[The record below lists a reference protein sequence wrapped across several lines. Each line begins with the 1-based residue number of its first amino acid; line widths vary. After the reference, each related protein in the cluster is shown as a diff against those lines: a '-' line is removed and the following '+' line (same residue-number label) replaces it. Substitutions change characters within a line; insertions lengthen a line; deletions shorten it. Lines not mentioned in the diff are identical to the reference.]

1 MTRFLSFDVGGTK
14 TSYCIVDEKGNIC
27 SEISKC
33 PTSKTVEEL
42 FSSFCEIAKKHEG
55 QYDYVS
61 FATAGAVNLEN
72 TLVRSSTPNMPEG
85 YRDLDFSKISKTKI
99 FVENDANAAAW
110 CEYKIGAG
118 KGYQDVIVIT
128 LGTGIGGGII
138 LKGKLLRGKSG
149 KAGEVGSI
157 KIHTDR
163 VRECTCHNYDCWEAY
178 ASGTGMKET
187 IRRMAKTSTSFRK
200 GVYKDTKIED
210 ITTLDLVKSA
220 RNGDEFSIEVLEA
233 WQHHVKL
240 GLISLVN
247 VFDPEVVI
255 LSGGMGEVV
264 DFERMEKEIND
275 NIVVSP
281 IKLLPAKFKNNAGMV
296 GAALLAYE
304 TLELQADNKI

>member
-1 MTRFLSFDVGGTK
+1 MTRFLSFDIGGTK

-27 SEISKC
+27 SGIHKR

-42 FSSFCEIAKKHEG
+42 FFNLCQITKENEG
-55 QYDYVS
+55 LFDYVS

-85 YRDLDFSKISKTKI
+85 YRNLDFSRVSKTNI

-110 CEYKIGAG
+110 GEYRKGAG
-118 KGYQDVIVIT
+118 RGYKDVIVIT

-138 LKGKLLRGKSG
+138 LNRKLLRGKSG

-157 KIHTDR
+157 KINTDK
-163 VRECTCHNYDCWEAY
+163 VRECTCHNFDCWEAY

-187 IRRMAKTSTSFRK
+187 IRRLAKVRPSFRR
-200 GVYKDTKIED
+200 GVYRNARIED

-220 RNGDEFSIEVLEA
+220 QNGDEFAVEVFET
-233 WQHHVKL
+233 WQHHVEL

-247 VFDPEVVI
+247 IFDPEVVI

-264 DFERMEKEIND
+264 DFKKMEKEINK

-281 IKLLPAKFKNNAGMV
+281 IKLLPAELKNNAGMV

-304 TLELQADNKI
+304 TLELHEDNKI

>member
-1 MTRFLSFDVGGTK
+1 MTKFLSFDIGGTK

-27 SEISKC
+27 SGIHKR

-42 FSSFCEIAKKHEG
+42 FFNLCQITKENEG
-55 QYDYVS
+55 QFDYVS

-85 YRDLDFSKISKTKI
+85 YRNLDFSRVSKTNI

-110 CEYKIGAG
+110 GEYRKGAG
-118 KGYQDVIVIT
+118 RGYKDVIVIT

-138 LKGKLLRGKSG
+138 LNRKLLRGKSG

-157 KIHTDR
+157 KINTDNI
-163 VRECTCHNYDCWEAY
+163 RECTCHNFDCWEAY

-187 IRRMAKTSTSFRK
+187 IRRMAKTRPSFRK
-200 GVYKDTKIED
+200 GVYRNARVED

-220 RNGDEFSIEVLEA
+220 QAGDEFAVEVFET
-233 WQHHVKL
+233 WQHHVEL

-247 VFDPEVVI
+247 IFDPEIVI

-264 DFERMEKEIND
+264 DYRKMEKEINK

-281 IKLLPAKFKNNAGMV
+281 IKLLPAELKNNAGMV
-296 GAALLAYE
+296 GAALLAYDA
-304 TLELQADNKI
+304 LELHEDNKI

>member
-1 MTRFLSFDVGGTK
+1 MTKFLSFDIGGTK

-27 SEISKC
+27 SGIHKR
-33 PTSKTVEEL
+33 PTAKTVEEL
-42 FSSFCEIAKKHEG
+42 FFNLCQITKENEG

-85 YRDLDFSKISKTKI
+85 YRNLDFSRVSKTNI

-110 CEYKIGAG
+110 GEYRKGAG
-118 KGYQDVIVIT
+118 RGYKDVIVIT

-138 LKGKLLRGKSG
+138 LNRKLLRGKSG

-157 KIHTDR
+157 KINTDKA
-163 VRECTCHNYDCWEAY
+163 RECTCHNYDCWEAY

-187 IRRMAKTSTSFRK
+187 IRRLAKIRPSFRK
-200 GVYKDTKIED
+200 GVYRNARVED

-220 RNGDEFSIEVLEA
+220 QSGDEFALEVFET
-233 WQHHVKL
+233 WQHHVEL

-247 VFDPEVVI
+247 IFDPEIVI

-264 DFERMEKEIND
+264 DYQKMEKEINN

-281 IKLLPAKFKNNAGMV
+281 IKLLPAELKNNAGMV
-296 GAALLAYE
+296 GAALLAFE
-304 TLELQADNKI
+304 TFELHEDNKI

>member
-1 MTRFLSFDVGGTK
+1 MTRFLSFDIGGTK
-14 TSYCIVDEKGNIC
+14 TSYCIVDEKGKMC
-27 SEISKC
+27 SEINKC
-33 PTSKTVEEL
+33 PTAKTVDEL
-42 FSSFCEIAKKHEG
+42 FNNFCRIAKENEG
-55 QYDYVS
+55 QFDYIS

-85 YRDLDFSKISKTKI
+85 YRDLDFSLISPKKV

-110 CEYKIGAG
+110 GEYRTGAG
-118 KGYQDVIVIT
+118 RGYKNVIVIT

-138 LKGKLLRGKSG
+138 LNGKLLRGKSG

-157 KIHTDR
+157 KINTDK
-163 VRECTCHNYDCWEAY
+163 VRECTCHNFDCWEAY

-187 IRRMAKTSTSFRK
+187 IKYLAKTSPSFRQ
-200 GVYKDTKIED
+200 GIYKDAKIED
-210 ITTLDLVKSA
+210 ITTRDIIQSA
-220 RNGDEFSIEVLEA
+220 KNGDKFAIEVFET
-233 WQHHVKL
+233 WQHHVQL

-247 VFDPEVVI
+247 IFDPEVVI

-264 DFERMEKEIND
+264 DYEKMEKEIND

-281 IKLLPAKFKNNAGMV
+281 IKLLPAELKNNAGMV

-304 TLELQADNKI
+304 TLELHEDNKI